1 MSVMKED
8 GTRRLI
14 QQILASLKVGK
25 IAIMDKVLNINSS
38 NPVENKV
45 ITQAINGINNKIE
58 DYDYKPFMFQGGQ
71 SQQDGKIM
79 CYCNVEKRTGIDAN
93 GSVVISLGALPSSI
107 VPYQA
112 GVNVEDTDLTIW
124 ANLRTEDAISN
135 INSVFIQSAFIERDT
150 SNQKYLIKLRL
161 HNLSNTQL
169 SSTTEFKFD
178 IMVIYNDWNKREH
191 NN

>member
-1 MSVMKED
+1 
-8 GTRRLI
+8 
-14 QQILASLKVGK
+14 
-25 IAIMDKVLNINSS
+25 MDKVLNINSS